1 MFNLWMHIYDFAV
14 FVILNITDEGLELK
28 KINYTK
34 RKNVINCWERYHL
47 GSKDW
52 SVEFSG
58 IFPVNTCV
66 TMKNN

>member
-1 MFNLWMHIYDFAV
+1 MHIYDFAV

-47 GSKDW
+47 GSKD
-52 SVEFSG
+52 
-58 IFPVNTCV
+58 
-66 TMKNN
+66 